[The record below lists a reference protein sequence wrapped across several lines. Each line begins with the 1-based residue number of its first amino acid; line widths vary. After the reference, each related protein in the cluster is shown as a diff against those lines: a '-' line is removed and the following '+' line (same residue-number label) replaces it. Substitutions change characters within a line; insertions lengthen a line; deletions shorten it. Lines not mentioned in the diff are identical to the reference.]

1 MLFRADD
8 KLRDISRFYIS
19 KPSLF
24 FQGCT
29 EETPLLQ
36 HDEFLQGAKIV
47 CQFEKGMVLS
57 RAYEKWLI
65 KIFRTKFYIAMGP
78 GQEKLKMHGSPLQA
92 GSLAEIEPGLPDAKF
107 RLLDV
112 FVVPN

>member
-1 MLFRADD
+1 
-8 KLRDISRFYIS
+8 
-19 KPSLF
+19 
-24 FQGCT
+24 
-29 EETPLLQ
+29 
-36 HDEFLQGAKIV
+36 
-47 CQFEKGMVLS
+47 
-57 RAYEKWLI
+57 
-65 KIFRTKFYIAMGP
+65 MGP